1 MDCQSVLPERTRT
14 ENFLNAQSR
23 SGRPYYIKAMF
34 QNHLKIALRNLWS
47 QRFFTGLNLFGLAIG
62 LAVSLTL
69 GLFVKNE
76 LSFDR
81 YHSKADRIYRV
92 NLTAQ
97 WDGETEKLATAPNIT
112 GPALREQVKEVE
124 AQVRLLK
131 HEFGKTAFVNYGEK
145 RFTEKS
151 LYWADQGLFSVFDMP
166 LTKGDPATAL
176 TRPKTAIVSEATA
189 KRIFGDEDP
198 IGKTISVDNA
208 DTLEVTGVFADHPH
222 NSTLDGNIYGS
233 FMTVGWANERLYWS
247 NASYET
253 FLLLQPGADPQL
265 VENQANA
272 IHEKATPNED
282 RWFSM
287 YLQPLTAIHLHSTDV
302 QGPNSSRLGDYNQ
315 VRILGILALAVLLLA
330 CFNYMNLATARSQQ
344 RFREVGINK
353 TLGASTG
360 DLMRRYFVETGLLV
374 ALALGI
380 GLVLAQISLPAINEL
395 TGRSLS
401 LGSVFDGK
409 YALGLPLL
417 WFVTTLGAGIYPA
430 VFLSRFSPK
439 QILSPQAATGGNG
452 LFRQTLVV
460 SQFVVCVG
468 LMVAATVF
476 YQQLNFISD
485 KKLGFDAEQVVS
497 INTGGA
503 QTKEQIES
511 LMNEARGLA
520 AVQSVC
526 RAQAFP
532 SGNGASGRSLHRPSD
547 PEDVNKSLATNRV
560 SPGFEEVLGIK
571 LLAGKSV
578 PELSG
583 PTDTLAEVVLNE
595 TAIKYMG
602 WTPDEAIGKQLPDLF
617 WGHQSTV
624 VGVVEDFHFES
635 LHQPIGA
642 YAFHNANSESRP
654 HLLLKL
660 NTKDLRNTMAQ
671 LEEAFKRNLPNSAFD
686 FTFLDDHLNN
696 LYRTERTLAKV
707 VLIFSALAI
716 FVACLGLLGLA
727 AFAAERRTKEIGI
740 RKVLGA
746 TVQGVV
752 GLLAKDF
759 LKPVLLAV
767 LLASPMAW
775 FGMKKWLDNFAYRI
789 DIQWTVFVTVGL
801 AALAIAFLTV
811 SLQSVRAAVKNPV
824 KSLRSE

>member
-1 MDCQSVLPERTRT
+1 
-14 ENFLNAQSR
+14 
-23 SGRPYYIKAMF
+23 MF
-34 QNHLKIALRNLWS
+34 QNHIKIALRNLWN

-81 YHSKADRIYRV
+81 YHSKADRIHRV
-92 NLTAQ
+92 NLMAQ
-97 WDGETEKLATAPNIT
+97 WDGETEKMATAPNIA
-112 GPALREQVKEVE
+112 GPTLREQVKEVE
-124 AQVRLLK
+124 AQVRLLD
-131 HEFGKTAFVNYGEK
+131 HQFGKTAFINYGEK
-145 RFTEKS
+145 RFTEDK

-166 LTKGDPATAL
+166 LTKGDQATAL

-189 KRIFGDEDP
+189 QRIFGDEDP

-233 FMTVGWANERLYWS
+233 FMTVKWANERLYWS

-253 FLLLQPGADPQL
+253 FLLLQPGSDPQL

-272 IHEKATPNED
+272 IYEKATPKED

-302 QGPNSSRLGDYNQ
+302 QGPNSARLGDFNQ

-330 CFNYMNLATARSQQ
+330 CFNYMNLTTARSQQ

-353 TLGASTG
+353 TLGATTG
-360 DLMRRYFVETGLLV
+360 DLMRRYFVETGMLV

-380 GLVLAQISLPAINEL
+380 GLVLAQISLPYVNGL
-395 TGRSLS
+395 TGRDLS
-401 LGSVFDGK
+401 LLAIFEGK

-417 WFVTTLGAGIYPA
+417 WLITTLGAGIYPA
-430 VFLSRFSPK
+430 VFLSRFTPK
-439 QILSPQAATGGNG
+439 QILSPQAATSGNSF
-452 LFRQTLVV
+452 FRQTLVV

-503 QTKEQIES
+503 QKKEQIEA

-520 AVQSVC
+520 AVQAVC

-532 SGNGASGRSLHRPSD
+532 SGNGASGRTLHRPSD
-547 PEDVNKSLATNRV
+547 PQEVNKALSTNRI
-560 SPGFEEVLGIK
+560 SSGFEEVLGIK

-578 PELSG
+578 PDMTSD
-583 PTDTLAEVVLNE
+583 TDTLAEVVLNE
-595 TAIKYMG
+595 TAIEYMG
-602 WTPDEAIGKQLPDLF
+602 WTPDEALGKQLPDLF
-617 WGHQSTV
+617 WGHLSTV

-642 YAFHNANSESRP
+642 YAFHNANTENRP
-654 HLLLKL
+654 HLLVKL

-671 LEEAFKRNLPNSAFD
+671 LEEAFKRNLPTSAFD
-686 FTFLDDHLNN
+686 FTFLDDQLDQ

-716 FVACLGLLGLA
+716 LVACLGLFGLA

-767 LLASPMAW
+767 LVASPMAW
-775 FGMKKWLDNFAYRI
+775 FGMKKWLDNFAYRV
-789 DIQWTVFVTVGL
+789 DLGWSVFVLAGL
-801 AALAIAFLTV
+801 AALAIAFVTV